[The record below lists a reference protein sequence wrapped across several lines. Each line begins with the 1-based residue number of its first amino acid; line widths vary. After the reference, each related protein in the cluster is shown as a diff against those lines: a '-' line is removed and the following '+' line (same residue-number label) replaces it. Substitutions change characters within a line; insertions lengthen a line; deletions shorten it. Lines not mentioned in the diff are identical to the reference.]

1 MRTRRWLPRGHLVTR
16 SRGLPVGGMRLRF
29 RTWRKASAL
38 DDELARG
45 ADPLES
51 DELSLR
57 TGQLRSV
64 KSRTRLARSLLGA
77 VEFADREL
85 PAAPAVARLIPRAV
99 VRECRGLLLELAERL
114 RDDWPRS
121 AQGLAMISQ
130 LVTQRDGP
138 LYYEHAER
146 SLRDS
151 LRSALLALPA
161 AEK

>member
-1 MRTRRWLPRGHLVTR
+1 MNPVTHVRGSGSPIARRDRPPRGW
-16 SRGLPVGGMRLRF
+16 LRF
-29 RTWRKASAL
+29 RTWRQASAL
-38 DDELARG
+38 DNELARG
-45 ADPLES
+45 ADPLGS

-77 VEFADREL
+77 LEFADREL
-85 PAAPAVARLIPRAV
+85 PADPAIARLIRRAE

-114 RDDWPRS
+114 RDDWPLS
-121 AQGLAMISQ
+121 AQGLAKISV
-130 LVTQRDGP
+130 LVTQGDGP
-138 LYYEHAER
+138 LYHEHAER

-161 AEK
+161 AEE